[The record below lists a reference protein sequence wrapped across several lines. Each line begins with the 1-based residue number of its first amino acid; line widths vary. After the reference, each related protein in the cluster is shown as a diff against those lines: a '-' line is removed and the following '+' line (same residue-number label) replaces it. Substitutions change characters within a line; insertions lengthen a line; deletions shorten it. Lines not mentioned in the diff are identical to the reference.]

1 MIYGYVRVSTK
12 EQCLDRQIAA
22 LKDYAKIDKLF
33 QDKQSGKDFARE
45 QYIAMKDTVCEG
57 DTIVVKELDRL
68 GRNKDE
74 MKKELEWF
82 KSRGVTVRILELPT
96 TLIDYQGQDWIGDM
110 VNNILI
116 EVLGAIAEQER
127 KKTRQRQAEG
137 IAAKKARGEWDDY
150 GRPRTV
156 INKFDNYKHLVDT
169 GKMTVISACRE
180 LGVCRAT
187 WYKIA
192 KERMVYESCSSE
204 RAFTKQC

>member
-1 MIYGYVRVSTK
+1 MVYGYVRVSTK
-12 EQCLDRQIAA
+12 EQCLDRQISA
-22 LKDYAKIDKLF
+22 LKGYAKIDKLF

-45 QYIAMKDTVCEG
+45 QYIAMKDIVCEG
-57 DTIVVKELDRL
+57 DTIVIKELDRL

-82 KSRGVTVRILELPT
+82 KSHGVTVRILELPT
-96 TLIDYQGQDWIGDM
+96 TLIDYQGQDWIGAM

-150 GRPRTV
+150 GRPRKEIENLPTYMSKITAGEITV
-156 INKFDNYKHLVDT
+156 T
-169 GKMTVISACRE
+169 AACKE
-180 LGVCRAT
+180 LGISRST
-187 WYKIA
+187 WYNL
-192 KERMVYESCSSE
+192 C
-204 RAFTKQC
+204 KQTG

>member
-1 MIYGYVRVSTK
+1 MIYGYVRVSTR
-12 EQCLDRQIAA
+12 EQCFDRQITA
-22 LKDYAKIDKLF
+22 LREYTKIDEVF

-45 QYIAMKDTVCEG
+45 QYQKMKDTVRAG
-57 DTIVVKELDRL
+57 DTVVVKELDRL

-82 KSRGVTVRILELPT
+82 KVNGVSVRILELPT

-137 IAAKKARGEWDDY
+137 IAAKKARGDWDDY
-150 GRPRTV
+150 GRPRKEIENLAEYREKV
-156 INKFDNYKHLVDT
+156 AA
-169 GKMTVISACRE
+169 GEMTVTAVCKE
-180 LGVCRAT
+180 LGICRAT
-187 WYKIA
+187 WY
-192 KERMVYESCSSE
+192 ERV
-204 RAFTKQC
+204 KGVG

>member
-1 MIYGYVRVSTK
+1 MVYGYVRVSTK
-12 EQCLDRQIAA
+12 DQCLDRQIKA
-22 LKDYAKIDKLF
+22 LKDYATIDRVF

-45 QYIAMKDTVCEG
+45 QYQTMKETVRAGDTV
-57 DTIVVKELDRL
+57 VVKELDRL

-82 KSRGVTVRILELPT
+82 KTNGVTVRILELPT

-137 IAAKKARGEWDDY
+137 ISAKKARGDWDDY
-150 GRPRTV
+150 GRPRKEIENLAEYREKV
-156 INKFDNYKHLVDT
+156 AS
-169 GKMTVISACRE
+169 GEMTVTAACKE
-180 LGVCRAT
+180 IGICRAT
-187 WYKIA
+187 WY
-192 KERMVYESCSSE
+192 E
-204 RAFTKQC
+204 RAREAG

>member
-1 MIYGYVRVSTK
+1 MTYGYVRVSTR
-12 EQCLDRQIAA
+12 EQCFDRQIKA
-22 LKDYAKIDKLF
+22 LYDYASIDRVF

-45 QYIAMKDTVCEG
+45 QYQMMKDIVRAG
-57 DTIVVKELDRL
+57 DTVIVKELDRF

-82 KSRGVTVRILELPT
+82 KVNGVSVRILELPT

-150 GRPRTV
+150 GRPKVKIDNLDDYRRKIAAGETTV
-156 INKFDNYKHLVDT
+156 T
-169 GKMTVISACRE
+169 AACKE
-180 LGVCRAT
+180 LGICRST
-187 WYKIA
+187 WY
-192 KERMVYESCSSE
+192 ERVNEVTGNYLLKP
-204 RAFTKQC
+204 T

>member
-1 MIYGYVRVSTK
+1 MVYGYVRVSTK
-12 EQCLDRQIAA
+12 EQCLDRQISA
-22 LKDYAKIDKLF
+22 LKGYAKIDKLF

-45 QYIAMKDTVCEG
+45 QYIAMKDIVCEG
-57 DTIVVKELDRL
+57 DTIVIKELDRL

-82 KSRGVTVRILELPT
+82 KSHGVTVRILELPT

-150 GRPRTV
+150 GRPRKEIENLPTYMSKITAGEITV
-156 INKFDNYKHLVDT
+156 T
-169 GKMTVISACRE
+169 AACKE
-180 LGVCRAT
+180 LGISRST
-187 WYKIA
+187 WYNL
-192 KERMVYESCSSE
+192 C
-204 RAFTKQC
+204 KQAG